1 MIAPPSRTRIPCHL
15 GGGFFL
21 PVHFSLRF
29 RPRRDRMCA
38 MDKKRK
44 LSRFLKRAACW
55 GLLIVFSPVIAVC
68 YVSGLLVKSIDID
81 MSEEG
86 EDAED

>member
-1 MIAPPSRTRIPCHL
+1 
-15 GGGFFL
+15 
-21 PVHFSLRF
+21 
-29 RPRRDRMCA
+29 MCA

-55 GLLIVFSPVIAVC
+55 GLLIAFAPVIAVC
-68 YVSGLLVKSIDID
+68 YVSGLLVRSIDID

-86 EDAED
+86 DSDAED

>member
-1 MIAPPSRTRIPCHL
+1 M

-21 PVHFSLRF
+21 PVHFVLRF

-55 GLLIVFSPVIAVC
+55 GLLIAFAPVIAVC

-86 EDAED
+86 DSDAED